1 MKKRHN
7 MRVFAIQRGDTG
19 MKLHLTL
26 AACALASTGFCTAGS
41 AAAQT
46 ANWPA
51 QTVRIVVPQAPGG
64 GTDAL
69 ARILAER
76 LQKALGQPFIVE
88 NKTGAGG
95 NIGTDY
101 VARQA
106 ADGYTLLMTTNTH
119 VTNISFF
126 TKLPYDPVK
135 DFAPVSLIASVPFVM
150 SVNAASSFK
159 TVKDVID
166 VARAKP
172 GALSYSSGGLGT
184 PHHLGMELFKS
195 MTGTDMVHIPYKGSA
210 PAALAL
216 VSNEVSV
223 SISAVNSMLPHIKS
237 GKLRALGVAP
247 AKRTPLLP
255 DVPTIAEAANL
266 PGYEID
272 IWYAVLAPAGTP
284 RPIIDRLNTE
294 INRIMRDPQVVKEK
308 LVSQGL
314 DPIGTTPEHLTEV
327 IKSDVEKYLKIAREA
342 NIKPE

>member
-1 MKKRHN
+1 
-7 MRVFAIQRGDTG
+7 
-19 MKLHLTL
+19 MKLHLIL
-26 AACALASTGFCTAGS
+26 AAFALAAAGLCTAGT
-41 AAAQT
+41 ADAQAT
-46 ANWPA
+46 GWPT

-69 ARILAER
+69 ARILAEQM
-76 LQKALGQPFIVE
+76 QKSFGQPFIVE

-95 NIGTDY
+95 NIGTDF
-101 VARQA
+101 VARQP

-119 VTNISFF
+119 ATNVSFF
-126 TKLPYDPVK
+126 SKLPYDPVK

-150 SVNAASSFK
+150 SVNASSSYK
-159 TVKDVID
+159 TVNDVID
-166 VARAKP
+166 AARARP

-184 PHHLGMELFKS
+184 PHHLGMELLKS
-195 MTGTDMVHIPYKGSA
+195 MTRTDMVHIPYKGSA

-216 VSNEVSV
+216 VANEVSV

-237 GKLRALGVAP
+237 GKLRPLGLAT

-272 IWYAVLAPAGTP
+272 IWYGVLAPAGTP

-294 INRIMRDPQVVKEK
+294 INRIMRDPQIVKEK
-308 LVSQGL
+308 LVPQGL
-314 DPIGTTPEHLTEV
+314 DPAGTTPEHLAEV
-327 IKSDVEKYLKIAREA
+327 IKSDIVKYQRIAKEA
-342 NIKPE
+342 NIRPE